1 MVQSKKVWFGI
12 SIARLM
18 FTKIIRTSWHLV
30 KQVVHTTYLID
41 IPNHS
46 FFDCTK
52 YIIPLAAFWNGINN
66 LSGRDQPPDK
76 FVCRKDPQRWVS
88 WNAANGD
95 SCSCLHFWSPW
106 SVSFTLS
113 WTNEKRHISKERPS
127 SSSIFVY
134 MYLFYA

>member
-1 MVQSKKVWFGI
+1 MPLTFE
-12 SIARLM
+12 
-18 FTKIIRTSWHLV
+18 TD
-30 KQVVHTTYLID
+30 TYIID

-46 FFDCTK
+46 FFDCAI
-52 YIIPLAAFWNGINN
+52 YIIHDVIASIVNHLWPFEMALTTCLVGIN
-66 LSGRDQPPDK
+66 LQTSL
-76 FVCRKDPQRWVS
+76 CRKDPQRWVS

-127 SSSIFVY
+127 LLFHFCI
-134 MYLFYA
+134 FYAEGEKNMTNSWWT